1 MYSSSRGVI
10 VRDTVFSIEN
20 TSTNIESVIRTMN
33 DENNSMDISNQG
45 EVGEDEEGSTK
56 SSDEHK
62 GSGTPMVLRER
73 KQADATNRLLEML
86 INDAEKITLER
97 VQDLIERGA
106 SVDSHDK
113 NGRGSALVWSLIKSS
128 SIGPTSSEIVREL
141 LKHYKGDLG
150 PECIRNNN
158 QEMTLLMFAIVT
170 ACNFSVIREVIER
183 MKELNIDI
191 NTKDTDQ
198 NTALIYA
205 ARYGQKNVCD
215 HLLSCGA
222 HVNAISKGFYGIKMT
237 AMDYALNSDVRKSL
251 ENCGGK
257 TYDDLKDMVP
267 NRDVG
272 RSGSIS
278 SVASF
283 CGGDRVSSRSRTD
296 SIDSPRKRPLSP
308 HDSND
313 SVGGWWTCS
322 CVRPRDASE

>member
-1 MYSSSRGVI
+1 
-10 VRDTVFSIEN
+10 
-20 TSTNIESVIRTMN
+20 MN

-128 SIGPTSSEIVREL
+128 SIGPTSSEI
-141 LKHYKGDLG
+141 
-150 PECIRNNN
+150 
-158 QEMTLLMFAIVT
+158 
-170 ACNFSVIREVIER
+170 
-183 MKELNIDI
+183 
-191 NTKDTDQ
+191 
-198 NTALIYA
+198 YA

-257 TYDDLKDMVP
+257 TYDDLKDMV
-267 NRDVG
+267 D
-272 RSGSIS
+272 
-278 SVASF
+278 
-283 CGGDRVSSRSRTD
+283 GGLAR
-296 SIDSPRKRPLSP
+296 
-308 HDSND
+308 
-313 SVGGWWTCS
+313 
-322 CVRPRDASE
+322 A